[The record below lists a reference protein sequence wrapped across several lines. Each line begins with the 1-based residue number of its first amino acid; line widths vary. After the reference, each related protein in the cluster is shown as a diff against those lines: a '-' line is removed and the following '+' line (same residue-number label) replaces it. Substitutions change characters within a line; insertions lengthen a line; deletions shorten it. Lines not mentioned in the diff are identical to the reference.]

1 MFCRWTEEL
10 DGPEGHL
17 AVPSWEMTQELY
29 SDFPLSP
36 LHLLA
41 ADSVK
46 QLHFCVCL
54 FLRLE
59 TGKGGVS

>member
-1 MFCRWTEEL
+1 MFRRWTEEL

-17 AVPSWEMTQELY
+17 AVASWEMTQELE

-46 QLHFCVCL
+46 QLHFSVRL

-59 TGKGGVS
+59 SRKGGVS